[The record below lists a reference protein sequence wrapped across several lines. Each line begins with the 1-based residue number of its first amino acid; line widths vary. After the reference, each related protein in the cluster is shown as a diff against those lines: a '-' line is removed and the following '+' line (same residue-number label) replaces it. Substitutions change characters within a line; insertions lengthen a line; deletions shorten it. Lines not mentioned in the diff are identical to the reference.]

1 MSLFADSPSLPGSP
15 AQPPSWTVQVGLMT
29 GRVAGETLRN
39 PALILNLLLAI
50 LFLLVYDGTIGDVQ
64 FLVGLSGGNYYNFL
78 LPAAI
83 LAASVSGG
91 AAGLLLVAD
100 LTSGYLQRE
109 LTMPLRRSA
118 IVISLL
124 LTSALQV
131 AFQASVVI
139 LAGLALGA
147 DPETGILGI
156 GCILG
161 LAFVWGL
168 GFAAYSVAVAILT
181 RDAQMTAAANLI
193 FIPLVFLSPLLV
205 PYEYLKGWMQTAADL
220 NPARYVTEGMRS
232 LLIEGWDAGALADA
246 LLASLG
252 FVLAMG
258 AFALVV
264 LRSRLSEFG
273 A

>member
-1 MSLFADSPSLPGSP
+1 MSQFADTHWLPGHP
-15 AQPPSWTVQVGLMT
+15 VKPPSWPVQVGLLT
-29 GRVAGETLRN
+29 SRVAAETLRN

-50 LFLLVYDGTIGDVQ
+50 LFLLVYDGTIGGVR

-100 LTSGYLQRE
+100 LNSGYLQRE
-109 LTMPLRRSA
+109 LTMPIRRSA
-118 IVISLL
+118 IVSSLL
-124 LTSALQV
+124 LTSAAQV

-139 LAGLALGA
+139 LAGLVLGA
-147 DPETGILGI
+147 DPETGILGV
-156 GCILG
+156 GCLLG

-193 FIPLVFLSPLLV
+193 FIPLVFFSPLLV
-205 PYEYLKGWMQTAADL
+205 PYDYLKDWMQAIADF

-232 LLIEGWDAGALADA
+232 LLIDGWDAGVLADA
-246 LLASLG
+246 VLASLV
-252 FVLAMG
+252 FVLVMG
-258 AFALVV
+258 TAAILVV
-264 LRSRLSEFG
+264 RSRLAELSE
-273 A
+273 